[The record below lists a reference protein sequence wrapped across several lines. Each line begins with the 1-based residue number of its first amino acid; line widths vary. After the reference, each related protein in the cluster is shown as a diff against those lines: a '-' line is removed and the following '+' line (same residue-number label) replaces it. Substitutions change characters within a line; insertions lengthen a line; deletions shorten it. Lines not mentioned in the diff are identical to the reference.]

1 VHALALLATL
11 AKLLAPAHVPGA
23 AVRAGLSVRR
33 SHTMHTSRASHMPRA
48 SMRAPE
54 SDLLPGVRQD
64 ALMASVPD
72 LICPT
77 PRTQAAGRVLPAALL
92 PYAVAQLLPL
102 LLLPPERVRALH
114 VALILAAG
122 FRTSLPPAAYQPQ
135 PRPPARWDA
144 VRGEIAPG
152 RPAAPSHPPCQS
164 TGCQATARAQHLHS
178 RQSSQAL
185 RAKT

>member
-1 VHALALLATL
+1 VRQVCPAQSRPLLRPSAQAAAVAADMLLAVGSCESLLPAAKALLATL

-114 VALILAAG
+114 VALIQRVNNHSDGVVSGCLS
-122 FRTSLPPAAYQPQ
+122 RRLVRPQ
-135 PRPPARWDA
+135 P
-144 VRGEIAPG
+144 
-152 RPAAPSHPPCQS
+152 
-164 TGCQATARAQHLHS
+164 S
-178 RQSSQAL
+178 R
-185 RAKT
+185 